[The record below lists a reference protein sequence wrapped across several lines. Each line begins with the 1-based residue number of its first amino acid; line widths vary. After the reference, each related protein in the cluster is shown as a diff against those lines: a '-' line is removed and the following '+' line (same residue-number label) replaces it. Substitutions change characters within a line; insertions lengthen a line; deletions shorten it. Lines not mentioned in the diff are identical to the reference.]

1 MNSML
6 TKQQLCT
13 SFSNFEVG
21 YMYMVLDVHVCMYIC
36 MYLIMMIASFRER
49 SLSVCLSKVG
59 GHEMI
64 ISILIDHPHGQLS
77 PPP

>member
-1 MNSML
+1 
-6 TKQQLCT
+6 
-13 SFSNFEVG
+13 
-21 YMYMVLDVHVCMYIC
+21 MYMVLDVHVYVFVRG
-36 MYLIMMIASFRER
+36 YLIMMIASFRER